1 MTIKQRTID
10 LIFESSPSIV
20 DQLVDFVTEN
30 HPGELFTD
38 LTRSPMRRNENKV
51 VVFTGLE
58 SSFDFLWNKE
68 FEDSICKC
76 KITVTKPIY

>member
-1 MTIKQRTID
+1 MSEERTID

-20 DQLVDFVTEN
+20 DQLTEFVTKN
-30 HPGELFTD
+30 HPGELVTD
-38 LTRSPMRRNENKV
+38 LRRSPQNRNENKV